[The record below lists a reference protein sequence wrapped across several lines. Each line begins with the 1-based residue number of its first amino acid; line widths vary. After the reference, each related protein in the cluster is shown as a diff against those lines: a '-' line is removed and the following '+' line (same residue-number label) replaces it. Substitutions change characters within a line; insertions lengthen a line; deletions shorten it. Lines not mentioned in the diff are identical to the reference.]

1 MLSKK
6 VFDFSS
12 LWRDNQ
18 LAKNYIYIVYIC
30 VYEKYTTELFQMQVP
45 EKQYEILDDIKW
57 HAGLQAM
64 YFACF
69 SAQGNSICS
78 SVITGNIVYMFWYKQ
93 NFIIM

>member
-6 VFDFSS
+6 VFDFTS

-45 EKQYEILDDIKW
+45 EKQYEILDDIK
-57 HAGLQAM
+57 
-64 YFACF
+64 
-69 SAQGNSICS
+69 
-78 SVITGNIVYMFWYKQ
+78 
-93 NFIIM
+93 